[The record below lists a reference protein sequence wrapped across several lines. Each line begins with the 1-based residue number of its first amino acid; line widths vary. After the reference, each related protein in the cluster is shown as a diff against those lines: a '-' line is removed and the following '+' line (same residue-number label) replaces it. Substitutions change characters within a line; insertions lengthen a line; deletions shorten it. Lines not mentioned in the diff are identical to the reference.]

1 MHTHESGDVLALQAE
16 TEIEHQAL
24 VRLCNV
30 LSGPRLRLPAPEWGL
45 PDWDGLDTESDRD
58 ALLLP
63 DGGVQ

>member
-1 MHTHESGDVLALQAE
+1 MHTHESGAVLALQAE
-16 TEIEHQAL
+16 TEVEHQAL

-45 PDWDGLDTESDRD
+45 PKLEGLDTESDRE

-63 DGGVQ
+63 DGGAR